1 MRRFFSSKE
10 NFSSAKVSLNSDE
23 TKHLR
28 DVLRLRIGENVQV
41 FDGDGKEFLCE
52 IESISKKETIL
63 KIIEEIS
70 PLASKSNLDLTLAV
84 ALLKG
89 EKFDLVVQKAVE
101 LGVNT
106 FVPLV
111 TKRCDVKIKNAQD
124 FNKKL
129 ERLNRIALEACKQS
143 GRADLMK
150 ITDLIDF
157 QKFIETA
164 EGAKVLFSERNGE
177 SFADIKP
184 DKKITAVI
192 GSEGGWE
199 DFEIESAKNRG
210 FQIITFGGRILRAE
224 TAAISIATILQH
236 RFGDLN

>member
-1 MRRFFSSKE
+1 MRRFFAPKE
-10 NFSSAKVSLNSDE
+10 NFNSEKVLLSNDE

-28 DVLRLRIGENVQV
+28 DVLRLRAGEQVQV
-41 FDGDGKEFLCE
+41 FDGEGKEFLCL
-52 IESISKKETIL
+52 IESISKKETAL
-63 KIIEEIS
+63 KIVEEIS
-70 PLASKSNLDLTLAV
+70 PSAPKSVLNLTLAV

-101 LGVNT
+101 LGVNI

-111 TKRCDVKIKNAQD
+111 TKRCDVKFKNAPD

-143 GRADLMK
+143 GRADLMR
-150 ITDLIDF
+150 ISGLVDF
-157 QKFIETA
+157 QKFIESA
-164 EGAKVLFSERNGE
+164 EGAKVLFSERGGAG
-177 SFADIKP
+177 FADIEP
-184 DKKITAVI
+184 AKKITAVI

-199 DFEIESAKNRG
+199 DFEIEAAQSKDFR
-210 FQIITFGGRILRAE
+210 IITFGGRIMRAE
-224 TAAISIATILQH
+224 TAAISVATILQH

>member
-1 MRRFFSSKE
+1 MRRFFSPKE
-10 NFSSAKVSLNSDE
+10 NFNSETITLNAEE

-41 FDGDGKEFLCE
+41 FDGEGKEFLCE
-52 IESISKKETIL
+52 IEGISKKETIL

-70 PLASKSNLDLTLAV
+70 PFAPKSNLDLTLAV

-89 EKFDLVVQKAVE
+89 EKFDFVVQKAVE
-101 LGVNT
+101 LGINN
-106 FVPLV
+106 FVPIL

-150 ITDLIDF
+150 IKDLTDF
-157 QKFIETA
+157 QKFIEMA
-164 EGAKVLFSERNGE
+164 EGAKVLFSEKNGE
-177 SFADIKP
+177 SFAKIKS
-184 DKKITAVI
+184 DEKITAVI

-199 DFEIESAKNRG
+199 NYEIESAKNKG

-224 TAAISIATILQH
+224 TAAISIATVLQH